1 MAEFTEGWKSTLWPS
16 FPEGDR
22 TATINP
28 SLPPSRVRRI
38 ETGILNPAVQFAIK
52 LGLDDRQILHFVTF
66 VF

>member
-28 SLPPSRVRRI
+28 SLPPSRIRHI
-38 ETGILNPAVQFAIK
+38 GTGIPSPAIQCAIK
-52 LGLDDRQILHFVTF
+52 FVLDDRQIFHFGTF